1 MDEAT
6 TTQNL
11 DSPGTERRRP
21 PLAGEGR
28 QVTCHEG
35 MIFADISGRM
45 HVHGFSL
52 AEACGETIDVLQ
64 EALAAR
70 GLTVRTDGPPAGPGG
85 FWCDSDHIDHVL
97 AQPPTPAGRTIV
109 TVMEAHR
116 AGKVAIAD
124 GDLEWTGGAERPDP
138 HFESL
143 RAALHEGRGPQL
155 QALGML
161 RDGKGVLRMRHSYL
175 ALYADVAES
184 VILKAIAMAQ
194 LHLEKNDQVW
204 QRIEGIDGHF
214 VLGRYLTIRQARLL
228 AEVLGHDAALG
239 QAPFDTYFAFE
250 PRKAEDDLG
259 VPPTREQR
267 LRNSER
273 LIEISKLADS

>member
-1 MDEAT
+1 MVEAT

-35 MIFADISGRM
+35 MIFADIDGRM

-52 AEACGETIDVLQ
+52 AEALGKTMHALR
-64 EALAAR
+64 EALAAQ
-70 GLTVRTDGPPAGPGG
+70 GLIAKTDGPPAGAGG
-85 FWCDSDHIDHVL
+85 FWCDANQIGRVL
-97 AQPPTPAGRTIV
+97 GWPQTQRASAIA

-124 GDLEWTGGAERPDP
+124 GDLEWTGGAKRPDP
-138 HFESL
+138 TFEAL
-143 RAALHEGRGPQL
+143 RAALQEGRGPQR
-155 QALGML
+155 QAMGML
-161 RDGKGVLRMRHSYL
+161 RDAKGVLRLRHSHL
-175 ALYADVAES
+175 ALYIDVAES
-184 VILKAIAMAQ
+184 VVLKTIESARFQ
-194 LHLEKNDQVW
+194 LESKDEAW
-204 QRIEGIDGHF
+204 ERIEGLDGHY

-228 AEVLGHDAALG
+228 SAILDRDAALG

-250 PRKAEDDLG
+250 PRRAEDDLG

-273 LIEISKLADS
+273 LIELSKLADS